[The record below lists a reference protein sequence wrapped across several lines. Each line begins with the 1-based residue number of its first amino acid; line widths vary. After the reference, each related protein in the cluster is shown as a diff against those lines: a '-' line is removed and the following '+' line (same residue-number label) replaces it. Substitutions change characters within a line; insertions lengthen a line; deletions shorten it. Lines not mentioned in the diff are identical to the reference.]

1 MTNTRTDAVARL
13 EPELASLVRRL
24 EMTYRRRGY
33 PMERAHYLLLSLLL
47 DGEKSSAELAEALG
61 LDHSTVVRQVAAV
74 EERGYA
80 TRVPH
85 PRDGRSMLLRATPEA
100 AAAVAAMRR
109 TRCERLDRLLADW
122 PEAEREQFGTLLAR
136 FNAALVRAEREE
148 ARATERSAR
157 RAA

>member
-1 MTNTRTDAVARL
+1 MNARTDAVARL

-61 LDHSTVVRQVAAV
+61 LDHSTIVRQVAAV

-85 PRDGRSMLLRATPEA
+85 PRDGRSMLLRATAEA

-122 PEAEREQFGTLLAR
+122 PEAEREQFGALLAR
-136 FNAALVRAEREE
+136 FNAALVRAERDE
-148 ARATERSAR
+148 AAGR
-157 RAA
+157 

>member
-1 MTNTRTDAVARL
+1 MTSTRSDAVARL

-85 PRDGRSMLLRATPEA
+85 PRDGRSMLLRATSEA

-109 TRCERLDRLLADW
+109 TRCERLDRLLVDW
-122 PEAEREQFGTLLAR
+122 PEAEREQFGALLAR
-136 FNAALVRAEREE
+136 FNTALVRAEREE
-148 ARATERSAR
+148 AGAR
-157 RAA
+157 